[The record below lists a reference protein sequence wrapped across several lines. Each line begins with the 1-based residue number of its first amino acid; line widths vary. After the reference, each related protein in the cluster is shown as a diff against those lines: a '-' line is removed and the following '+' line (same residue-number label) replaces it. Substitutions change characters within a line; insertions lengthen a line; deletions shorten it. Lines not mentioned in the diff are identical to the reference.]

1 MQASNQQR
9 QQLRDI
15 CEQLSE
21 ALESSQTLGGSDE
34 ELTQIQ
40 STLLQLNQQMAALRN
55 RKMIEFYSPDYQGDF
70 RKLLPCSPITGYFNP
85 IAPNLRIWQENNN
98 VYAEGSFGKIHEGP
112 PNCVHGGIISAVY
125 DQVLA
130 FTAIA
135 NDLPG
140 LTASLTIKYRKPTPL
155 LTPLRFTT
163 WLEKQ
168 KDRQIVIHGECHS
181 GDTLLSEA
189 EGLFILYKK

>member
-1 MQASNQQR
+1 MLASDQQR

-125 DQVLA
+125 DQV
-130 FTAIA
+130 I
-135 NDLPG
+135 
-140 LTASLTIKYRKPTPL
+140 SVYRYC
-155 LTPLRFTT
+155 
-163 WLEKQ
+163 Q
-168 KDRQIVIHGECHS
+168 
-181 GDTLLSEA
+181 
-189 EGLFILYKK
+189 